1 MMMAD
6 DALLV
11 SLNNNPQYDHTAMLN
26 NALHLGDDTGT
37 FSHINLSSQYND
49 INSLIHTYSN
59 SNIPIFLSINAQS
72 LQSKFNP
79 LLDFISLL
87 SNNKVRID
95 IIAIQETWSVPYLD
109 LFTIPG
115 YHPPIIESRT
125 GCRGGGVG
133 FYINSNIKYKRIT
146 SIPLSVPRTFECI
159 CTEIQHNN
167 KPIIISNL
175 YRSPNPPQ
183 APLYLTILII
193 SSICWT
199 PTLPF
204 LTHLIKTLLS
214 SRTPT
219 LT

>member
-49 INSLIHTYSN
+49 INSLILTYSN

-125 GCRGGGVG
+125 GCRGGG
-133 FYINSNIKYKRIT
+133 SR
-146 SIPLSVPRTFECI
+146 
-159 CTEIQHNN
+159 
-167 KPIIISNL
+167 
-175 YRSPNPPQ
+175 
-183 APLYLTILII
+183 
-193 SSICWT
+193 
-199 PTLPF
+199 
-204 LTHLIKTLLS
+204 LLHQ
-214 SRTPT
+214 
-219 LT
+219 LEH